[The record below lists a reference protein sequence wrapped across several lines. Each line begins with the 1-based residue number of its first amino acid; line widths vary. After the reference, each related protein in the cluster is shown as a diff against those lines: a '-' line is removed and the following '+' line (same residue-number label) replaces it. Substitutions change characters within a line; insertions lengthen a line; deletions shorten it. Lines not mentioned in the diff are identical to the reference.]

1 MSKRP
6 SDSAAQPDNPA
17 VVSASCAS
25 ADSST
30 WPGWAT
36 ATRRAARASGGPTG
50 SSSPHLEV
58 AEVDRHPQ
66 APVDEVARAARTA
79 WIGSVNTAYPAEPLG
94 ASLRPPSRSAAAAS
108 SSSRR
113 ANAVSRSH
121 GSDHPAASSRS
132 ATTHRPPLDRR
143 AGRDE
148 QAAILIEDPVLEI
161 LQLRRRIDPETLG
174 QRDPRAPERPQR
186 LGLAARSVQRQ
197 HVHGA
202 QALAP
207 RMLDGQRLQLGDDLA
222 MTAGVQI
229 GLDARLEGGETD
241 LAEPGAL
248 AVQGA
253 VGLDVGVRVPA
264 PHRQRRPQ
272 HGRRAVGIRHRRRRP
287 VGLLERHAVD
297 LRVRCTS
304 TRRRRPG
311 AR

>member
-17 VVSASCAS
+17 VVNASCAS
-25 ADSST
+25 ADSSA

-50 SSSPHLEV
+50 SSSCTSRSPKST
-58 AEVDRHPQ
+58 ATRS
-66 APVDEVARAARTA
+66 APVDEVTGGANGLDRFGEHRVPRRTLGRQLAPSFAVGRGGQLELAAGERGLA
-79 WIGSVNTAYPAEPLG
+79 LPRIG
-94 ASLRPPSRSAAAAS
+94 PPRGI
-108 SSSRR
+108 
-113 ANAVSRSH
+113 VEV
-121 GSDHPAASSRS
+121 GDD
-132 ATTHRPPLDRR
+132 HRPPLDRR
-143 AGRDE
+143 PGRDE
-148 QAAILIEDPVLEI
+148 QAAILIEDPALEI

-186 LGLAARSVQRQ
+186 LRLAARSVQRQ

-202 QALAP
+202 EVLAP
-207 RMLDGQRLQLGDDLA
+207 RMLHGQRLQLGDDLA
-222 MTAGVQI
+222 MPAGVQI

-241 LAEPGAL
+241 LAEPGDL

-264 PHRQRRPQ
+264 PHRQRGPQ
-272 HGRRAVGIRHRRRRP
+272 QRTRRRRHP
-287 VGLLERHAVD
+287 SSPTPPGRTP
-297 LRVRCTS
+297 RTRRCRSRRRCTS
-304 TRRRRPG
+304 TRRRRLG